1 MLSPEPCGWSA
12 QACRQ
17 NPFICVLSFVY
28 IMALGAPVEA
38 RLCHGGGGSFLVHAR
53 GRRAAA
59 RTTRGGRTHRI
70 QINCPWDTWCINDT
84 AVTMFFKILV

>member
-1 MLSPEPCGWSA
+1 MLSHEPRGWSA

-17 NPFICVLSFVY
+17 NRFICVLSFVY
-28 IMALGAPVEA
+28 IMALGAPVAA
-38 RLCHGGGGSFLVHAR
+38 RLCRGGGGSFSVQAW

-70 QINCPWDTWCINDT
+70 QINCPRDTWCMNDT
-84 AVTMFFKILV
+84 ALTMFFKILV